1 MLSQTAK
8 SNRASWLHS
17 PAIWAA
23 QTYATAALPD
33 QRLNARLVQ
42 TAALLAARPSD
53 SIPQAGETWAQSKG
67 IYRMIENDSVSAEQ
81 LLQPVYEATAK
92 RCAGAP
98 VILAVQDTTS
108 LNYTSL
114 RQTEGLGPID
124 SGQARGLLLHSTLAV
139 RADGV
144 PLGVLHAQSWARAA
158 EGERSAPQ
166 RKQRPIEEK
175 ESAKWLRGMS
185 GAQAVLQRCVPAAS
199 RPRLIHIQDRE
210 GDIHEVLQAV
220 VEAGEGCVIRC
231 EHNRRVQGPEESIAY
246 AHEQVRQAP
255 VLGRLQLAVPRKP
268 GQVQRTAEVEL
279 RSLAMTLSP
288 CRQRHPNRRPLRL
301 TLVEVWESDP
311 PPDVQPLHWLL
322 WTTEPAAT
330 REQVL
335 TVVQWYRQRWQIEE
349 VHLAL
354 KSGCRI
360 ESLQFDTAERL
371 RKALAIYL
379 PIAVR
384 IVQLRSLARVEPESP
399 CTTVLSEDEWR
410 TLWISIHRKRPP
422 ANTRPP
428 TLRQAV
434 LWIGRLGGHLGRK
447 GDGMPGVRTLWRG
460 WRDLQVRLVIY
471 QARA

>member
-1 MLSQTAK
+1 MLSQPAK

-67 IYRMIENDSVSAEQ
+67 IYRMIENDRVSAEQ

-92 RCAGAP
+92 RCAGEP

-124 SGQARGLLLHSTLAV
+124 SG
-139 RADGV
+139 
-144 PLGVLHAQSWARAA
+144 
-158 EGERSAPQ
+158 
-166 RKQRPIEEK
+166 
-175 ESAKWLRGMS
+175 
-185 GAQAVLQRCVPAAS
+185 
-199 RPRLIHIQDRE
+199 QDRE

-335 TVVQWYRQRWQIEE
+335 TVVQWYRQRWPIEE

-399 CTTVLSEDEWR
+399 CTAVLSEDEWR